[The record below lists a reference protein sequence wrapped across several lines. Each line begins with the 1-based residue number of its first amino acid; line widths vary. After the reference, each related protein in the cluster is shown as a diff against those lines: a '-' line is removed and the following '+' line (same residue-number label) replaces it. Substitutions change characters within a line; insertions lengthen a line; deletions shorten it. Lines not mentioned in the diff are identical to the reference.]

1 MSHGRHGDSST
12 CVRDGAVSPGQVLCP
27 PATPVGTFPALRLS
41 FPICK
46 MGRII
51 LPYLTRSWLSGG
63 ALLHPKSHQQQALPG
78 AQGTA
83 CRGDQGWAL
92 PWPPPDS
99 IKSLMNSVRGGWN
112 SAGWS
117 DL

>member
-1 MSHGRHGDSST
+1 MSHDRHGDSST

-27 PATPVGTFPALRLS
+27 PATPAGTLPALRLS

-51 LPYLTRSWLSGG
+51 LPYLTQSWLSGG
-63 ALLHPKSHQQQALPG
+63 ALLNAKSCQQQALPE

-83 CRGDQGWAL
+83 CRGDRGPGTFLA
-92 PWPPPDS
+92 PPDS
-99 IKSLMNSVRGGWN
+99 IKSLMNSVCWGWN
-112 SAGWS
+112 PAGRS
-117 DL
+117 GL

>member
-12 CVRDGAVSPGQVLCP
+12 CVRDEAVSLGQVLCP
-27 PATPVGTFPALRLS
+27 PATPAGTLPALRLS

-63 ALLHPKSHQQQALPG
+63 ALLHPKSRQQQALPG

-83 CRGDQGWAL
+83 CHGDRGLGHF
-92 PWPPPDS
+92 PGPPQIAS
-99 IKSLMNSVRGGWN
+99 R
-112 SAGWS
+112 A
-117 DL
+117 